1 MRKLGIA
8 LAAVVLVASSA
19 VAADDAR
26 SMIQKARAQAAKEDK
41 AVLVSFHAS
50 WCGWCKRLDRVFAL
64 EDVKPLIEKAYVRV
78 KLTVMESDPKFTADM
93 NPNGMEVMKELG
105 GENQGIPYFAALD
118 KNGKVLMNSK
128 RPVEGKE
135 PANVGC
141 PATPEEIAY
150 FMTFLEKT
158 APKITKA
165 ERDLIA
171 KRLAEAK

>member
-1 MRKLGIA
+1 MKRFGLAALGVFALA
-8 LAAVVLVASSA
+8 LAAYGAE
-19 VAADDAR
+19 DAR
-26 SMIQKARAQAAKEDK
+26 TLIQKAQITAAKEDK

-64 EDVKPLIEKAYVRV
+64 EDIKPLIDKAYVRV
-78 KLTVMESDPKFTADM
+78 KLTVMENGDHRADE
-93 NPNGMEVMKELG
+93 NPNGQAVMNELG
-105 GENQGIPYFAALD
+105 GEGQGIPYFAALGKD
-118 KNGKVLMNSK
+118 GKVIMNSK
-128 RPVEGKE
+128 MPVEGK
-135 PANVGC
+135 PAANVGC

-150 FMTFLEKT
+150 FMKFLEKT

>member
-1 MRKLGIA
+1 MRKLSVVLSAVAA
-8 LAAVVLVASSA
+8 LAASA
-19 VAADDAR
+19 LAADDAR
-26 SMIQKARAQAAKEDK
+26 VLIERARETAAKENK

-78 KLTVMESDPKFTADM
+78 RLTVMESDPKFTSDM
-93 NPNGMEVMKELG
+93 NPNGMDVMKELG

-128 RPVEGKE
+128 RPIEGK
-135 PANVGC
+135 PAANVGC

-158 APKITKA
+158 APSLTKA